1 MKILTDDP
9 DWAPEP
15 GAGAG
20 DCVPQKAHCWQR
32 EGMML
37 LIAGLSQSM
46 TRNISTLRSIV
57 TRCLAVGVLLC
68 ISCVGI
74 VGTSALVAS
83 STTADA
89 PGGGAVAEVA
99 VAEEA
104 AFAAAAFVPRRP

>member
-1 MKILTDDP
+1 VIRIGRPNQARVLAIAFLRKHTR
-9 DWAPEP
+9 
-15 GAGAG
+15 
-20 DCVPQKAHCWQR
+20 WQR

-89 PGGGAVAEVA
+89 PGGGAVAKVA

>member
-1 MKILTDDP
+1 VLAIAFLRKHTR
-9 DWAPEP
+9 
-15 GAGAG
+15 
-20 DCVPQKAHCWQR
+20 WQR

-99 VAEEA
+99 VAERRLSRRW
-104 AFAAAAFVPRRP
+104 FSRRRLSCRDVRDTAFVG

>member
-1 MKILTDDP
+1 
-9 DWAPEP
+9 
-15 GAGAG
+15 
-20 DCVPQKAHCWQR
+20 
-32 EGMML
+32 ML

-74 VGTSALVAS
+74 LGTSALVAS

-99 VAEEA
+99 VAEGA
-104 AFAAAAFVPRRP
+104 AFAAVVQHSSLFEDTPSPLSGAQKHLVGSVK